1 MSAEKYPSG
10 LFNYRCRLLFF
21 LFHPWIIFGWCLLGN
36 VRSGSSGHASFWGLD
51 LSSFLAGRRRLAFFS
66 INICVNHVFFCQGG
80 LMFSWPTKW
89 EHASVDRNITSV
101 ELERKNLADLHCKL
115 FMQHQHT
122 KTSSAVKK
130 NIIGQ
135 RAFLKRNCAMST
147 EKYPSRYFTTDDG
160 SWVFYSIP

>member
-1 MSAEKYPSG
+1 MPVGRNTTSVQFARRNLAELHCKFFRQHRTKKASSAVKKILSASVCKKNCAMSAEKYPSG

-89 EHASVDRNITSV
+89 EHASVGRNTIP
-101 ELERKNLADLHCKL
+101 H
-115 FMQHQHT
+115 
-122 KTSSAVKK
+122 
-130 NIIGQ
+130 
-135 RAFLKRNCAMST
+135 
-147 EKYPSRYFTTDDG
+147 EKP
-160 SWVFYSIP
+160 